1 MRIKFLLFLL
11 CACPAFT
18 ANLSIQVENILP
30 KQGKIYVGVFDRENY
45 IHNGKATRDTF
56 VNANHVNMVVAFDN
70 IPAGIYSVRIYQDV
84 NNNGILDTG
93 LFGLPIEKCGF
104 SNNIIP
110 FMGGN
115 PSFEKTRFLVFTSDT
130 IHIKLR

>member
-11 CACPAFT
+11 CSCPAFA

-45 IHNGKATRDTF
+45 IHKGRATRDTF
-56 VNANHVNMVVAFDN
+56 VNANHVSMVVAFDN
-70 IPAGIYSVRIYQDV
+70 IPAGVYSVRIYQDV

-104 SNNIIP
+104 SNNTFLLWVEIP
-110 FMGGN
+110 VLRKQDS
-115 PSFEKTRFLVFTSDT
+115 SF
-130 IHIKLR
+130 LRLIQYISN